1 MMTISSNCSFLSTFN
16 KMGINLPS
24 ALLLALNNSQ
34 NYIKDD
40 ATYTSQGSP
49 ENQNHNRIYRDIQKE
64 IYYDGLAHT
73 TMEPGKSHNLPFAS
87 PGKPEVQFQSK
98 L

>member
-1 MMTISSNCSFLSTFN
+1 MYF
-16 KMGINLPS
+16 INHKIHPFGVYNS
-24 ALLLALNNSQ
+24 VILNNFAEWY
-34 NYIKDD
+34 NHD

-87 PGKPEVQFQSK
+87 PGKPEV
-98 L
+98 